1 MINLSAIKRKKTASI
16 WSYYYRG
23 AVRWRWMSNDP
34 DNVGEDSFNSRY
46 AAVYDANRNGYEV
59 D

>member
-1 MINLSAIKRKKTASI
+1 
-16 WSYYYRG
+16 
-23 AVRWRWMSNDP
+23 MSNDP